1 MGADGGTRRSKDPAM
16 VFTIQHYG
24 RAALFVTTA
33 ALALAMGA
41 CRNETPQQPPATGA
55 AASGKTTTAPAGAPQ
70 DLGKAKIDMTLAP
83 SEGFFDSGMIGTK
96 LGPDGNV
103 AVSKAHFSRNEP
115 IYVTLRFRES
125 PKGLQASVR
134 IFTSDESEEPT
145 TIVPKEMKGEK
156 VATFKIPKLKP
167 GRYVA
172 AGYWGG
178 NRAADF
184 PFDIR

>member
-1 MGADGGTRRSKDPAM
+1 MVPAM

-24 RAALFVTTA
+24 RTALFVTMA
-33 ALALAMGA
+33 FFCIAFGA
-41 CRNETPQQPPATGA
+41 CRREAAPAPS
-55 AASGKTTTAPAGAPQ
+55 ASGTAGANTTTAPAGAPQ
-70 DLGKAKIDMTLAP
+70 DLGKAKVDLTLAP

-103 AVSKAHFSRNEP
+103 ATPKAHFSRNEP

-156 VATFKIPKLKP
+156 VATFRIPKLKP